1 VLQILG
7 AATLQLWAPD
17 EVRTNGAKNRL
28 VFDPAKENERNGKHA
43 KLSVVESA
51 DKNEECNETNE

>member
-28 VFDPAKENERNGKHA
+28 VFDPAKENEQNQNGKHA
-43 KLSVVESA
+43 KLSVAEWA
-51 DKNEECNETNE
+51 DKNEECNE

>member
-28 VFDPAKENERNGKHA
+28 VFDPAKENEQNGKHA
-43 KLSVVESA
+43 KLSVVEWA
-51 DKNEECNETNE
+51 DKNEECNE